1 MMNKKLHIL
10 MMVVLS
16 LLLGSCSTVYV
27 DMNASKDIN
36 PNLQGNPS
44 SLMIYVFQLKDK
56 LAFDSANFSKINSE
70 DGLKGSVIS
79 RETYIIQPGEEKEI
93 YFYTDDDAKYI
104 GVAAGYRNINLD
116 WKQVVPVTKHYF
128 SKTYKL
134 KLTNYG
140 IKLKE

>member
-1 MMNKKLHIL
+1 MIKKKLYIVGVIL
-10 MMVVLS
+10 SS

-27 DMNASKDIN
+27 DMDANKDIN
-36 PNLQGNPS
+36 PNLQGEPS
-44 SLMIYVFQLKDK
+44 SIMIYIFQLKDK
-56 LAFDSANFSKINSE
+56 MAFDSANFSKINSE

-79 RETYIIQPGEEKEI
+79 RETYVLQPGSQKEI

-116 WKQVVPVTKHYF
+116 WKQIVPVTKHYF